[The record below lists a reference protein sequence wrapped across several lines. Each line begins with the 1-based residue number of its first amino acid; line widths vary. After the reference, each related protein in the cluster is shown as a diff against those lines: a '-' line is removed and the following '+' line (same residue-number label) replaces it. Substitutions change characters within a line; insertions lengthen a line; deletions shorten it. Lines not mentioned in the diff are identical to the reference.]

1 MVIGS
6 RVVSTKVPFA
16 VAGVLIFVAMTISG
30 CGGGGG
36 GGSSTAPP
44 PSPPVVL
51 QTNIALSVMGVGASS
66 VLGKVSAT
74 DPQGLAL
81 MYSLTAAP
89 SIGTATVDAS
99 TGAVTY
105 SVPGDVSASSD
116 RFTVTVTNG
125 SSTSV
130 GAVVVALNYDP
141 LFKNQW
147 HIRNTG
153 ATAFASVLPIAGN
166 DMSVAPVWLS
176 GVTGKGIKIG
186 VVDTGLEAAHED
198 LAANVDV
205 ANSINFLTGRNDPTH
220 DVADIGGDHGTMV
233 ASIIGAVAFN
243 GKGGRGVAYNS
254 RLRGY
259 NLLAP
264 GAGSIANFASAM
276 GGVAASA
283 DNDIFNASFARI
295 PNSTLPTFSGAFNAI
310 NINLGTLRAGKG
322 ATLVNAAGNSFF
334 DIAGAPGV
342 CSLANAFQIS
352 CHDPATDERLGG
364 TTPIIVGA
372 LNAEGKKSSY
382 SSTGSSIWVVA
393 PGGEYGVDQNF
404 VSPTQCSRPGDCVKP
419 AIVTASRTGCANS
432 MGLVAGIPTN
442 TLDSLGSNPF
452 AASCQYTAMM
462 NGTSSA
468 APNTSAVI
476 ALMLEA
482 NPSLTDRDIK
492 DILAKTA
499 KHVDP
504 TFAGIS
510 NTAIIPGQ
518 TIVLEPGWMKNAAG
532 FWFSNWYGFGSVDA
546 AAAVAAAKA
555 YSTHMAPELSYTV
568 STTPGTGLVVP
579 AVSATGYGFGGVINP
594 GFQTV
599 DKIVLFINVET
610 TPTIPV
616 NINGT
621 MISLGLQCVQIEM
634 TSPSGT
640 KSVLLHAATGISN
653 ASASNAR
660 ILTNAFYGEPANGNW
675 GLKFY
680 NYCSTAAGQTILSS
694 TVGQKFII
702 VGH

>member
-1 MVIGS
+1 MANGS
-6 RVVSTKVPFA
+6 REVSTNVLFA
-16 VAGVLIFVAMTISG
+16 LGGLLTFVAMTISG

-36 GGSSTAPP
+36 GSSAAPPPP

-66 VLGKVSAT
+66 ATGKVSAT
-74 DPQGLAL
+74 DPQSLAL
-81 MYSLTAAP
+81 TYSLTTTP
-89 SIGTATVDAS
+89 SIGTAIVDAS
-99 TGAVTY
+99 TGVVTY

-125 SSTSV
+125 SASSV

-166 DMSVAPVWLS
+166 DLNVSPVWLS
-176 GVTGKGIKIG
+176 GVTGKGVKIG
-186 VVDTGLEAAHED
+186 VVDTGLEVAHED

-205 ANSINFLTGRNDPTH
+205 ANSMNFLTGNNDPTH
-220 DVADIGGDHGTMV
+220 DVADVGADHGTMV

-264 GAGSIANFASAM
+264 GAGSVANFASAM

-283 DNDIFNASFARI
+283 DNDIFNASFARTA
-295 PNSTLPTFSGAFNAI
+295 NSTLPTFSGTYNAI
-310 NINLGTLRAGKG
+310 NMNLGTLRAGKG
-322 ATLVNAAGNSFF
+322 APLVNAAGNAFF

-342 CSLANAFQIS
+342 CSLANAFQVS

-404 VSPTQCSRPGDCVKP
+404 VSPTQCSHPGDCVKP

-432 MGLVAGIPTN
+432 MGIATN
-442 TLDSLGSNPF
+442 ALDSLGSSPF

-499 KHVDP
+499 QHVDP

-510 NTAIIPGQ
+510 NAAIIPGQ
-518 TIVLEPGWMKNAAG
+518 TIVLEPGWIKNAAG

-555 YSTHMAPELSYTV
+555 YSTHMAPELTYTV
-568 STTPGTGLVVP
+568 SSTPATGLVVP
-579 AVSATGYGFGGVINP
+579 AVSATGYGFGGVVNP

-610 TPTIPV
+610 TPTTPV
-616 NINGT
+616 NVNGT

-675 GLKFY
+675 GLRFY
-680 NYCSTAAGQTILSS
+680 NYCSTAAGQTVLSS